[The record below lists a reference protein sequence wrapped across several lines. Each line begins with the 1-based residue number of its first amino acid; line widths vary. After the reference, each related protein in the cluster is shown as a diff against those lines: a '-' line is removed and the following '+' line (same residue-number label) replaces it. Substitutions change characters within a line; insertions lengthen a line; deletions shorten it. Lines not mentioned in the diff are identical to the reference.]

1 MKFSHPL
8 AQPDGALALSP
19 DLTSRGRRALT
30 VALDDVR
37 ASDVGEIVLSLCP
50 AEAGVRRRETTPPV
64 VVRYAS

>member
-1 MKFSHPL
+1 MRSVPSRATHL
-8 AQPDGALALSP
+8 ADFE
-19 DLTSRGRRALT
+19 TCE
-30 VALDDVR
+30 LDDVR